1 MGSEGGLTRP
11 IGSEGVLTR
20 PIGSE
25 GPKEKAGMMGCRPL
39 LVMGSEVVGRAGTGL
54 GWTRI
59 TISVMDC
66 SVVPISLGAKT
77 VTGAGEDV
85 CDRKGGWGFLDLRRP
100 LKELFLVNKLF
111 RILEV
116 GVTNGI
122 FVSTPTG
129 LSWTERSERD
139 PEVSLVLDLSLCIGS
154 SLLFGLSLAPILLE
168 LSGDPL
174 F

>member
-1 MGSEGGLTRP
+1 MGSEGGKA
-11 IGSEGVLTR
+11 R

-39 LVMGSEVVGRAGTGL
+39 LVMGIEVVGRAGTGL
-54 GWTRI
+54 DWTGTGLSCTRF

-66 SVVPISLGAKT
+66 SVVPTSLGAKI
-77 VTGAGEDV
+77 VTGAGGDV
-85 CDRKGGWGFLDLRRP
+85 CDREGVWGFLDLRRP

-129 LSWTERSERD
+129 PSWTERSERG
-139 PEVSLVLDLSLCIGS
+139 PEVSLVLDLSPCIGS
-154 SLLFGLSLAPILLE
+154 SLPFGLSLAPILLE

-174 F
+174 V